1 MHAHAIKMRQ
11 LLLIPIIAALCAF
24 APQEKTFGPSKQM
37 GPMTLGLTP
46 STGHSFGRQFNGTNQ
61 ALQSTSAVTMNTT
74 RTLSVWFQMYQNAN
88 QSNDALALES
98 SANTTSNSGGWL
110 IDPNSASGACSA
122 STFQFWVNIGGS
134 VGKVSFAQPSAA
146 TWHDYL
152 IVIDSHT
159 TANFKAYVD
168 GASQSLTVC
177 TASTAGVANFVNFTV
192 NVMSRNGASLWNAGR
207 MAELAIYSVDE
218 SANVSTL
225 HGGTLPSSVD
235 SGNLIQYAHFC
246 GTASPEPDTITGSW
260 TLVGTPTQVAGPG
273 VINCP

>member
-1 MHAHAIKMRQ
+1 M
-11 LLLIPIIAALCAF
+11 LP
-24 APQEKTFGPSKQM
+24 G
-37 GPMTLGLTP
+37 P

-61 ALQSTSAVTMNTT
+61 ALQSDVAVAMNTT
-74 RTLSVWFQMYQNAN
+74 RTLSVWFRMYQNAN

-98 SANTTSNSGGWL
+98 SANTTSNQEGWL
-110 IDPNSASGACSA
+110 IDPNNSGGTCAA
-122 STFQFWVNIGGS
+122 GTFAFWVNIGGT
-134 VGKVSFAQPSAA
+134 VSPASFTQPSAA

-159 TANFKAYVD
+159 TANYKAYVD
-168 GASQSLTVC
+168 GVSQSLTIC
-177 TASTAGVANFVNFTV
+177 HATTTGSTNFVNFTV

-235 SGNLIQYAHFC
+235 SGNLIRYAHFC

-260 TLVGTPTQVAGPG
+260 LLVGTPTQVAGPG